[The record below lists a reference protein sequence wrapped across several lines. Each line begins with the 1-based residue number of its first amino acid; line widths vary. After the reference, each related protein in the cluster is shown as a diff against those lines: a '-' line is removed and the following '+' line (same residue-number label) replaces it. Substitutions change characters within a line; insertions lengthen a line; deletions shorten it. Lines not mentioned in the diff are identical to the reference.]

1 MSELNLPMI
10 EINDLSYSYPDNRE
24 ALHDIHLKIQSG
36 EKVGIIGP
44 NGAGKSTLIF
54 HLNGILKSDGK
65 IKINGLHLSRENLK
79 RIRSMV
85 GIVFQNP
92 DDQLFSQTVLEDVAY
107 GPIYQGLKEEEV
119 PRRVKQ
125 ALHAVHMDE
134 FEERAP
140 FHLSIGE
147 KKRIAIA
154 TVLSMNP
161 EILVFDEP
169 SAGLDPKARRE
180 LIELLD
186 EYHQTMIIASH
197 ELDLIKQ
204 LTERTIVLAGGKVK
218 ADGVTQEILSDQ
230 DILNE
235 NGLV

>member
-10 EINDLSYSYPDNRE
+10 EINDLSYSYPDSRE

-92 DDQLFSQTVLEDVAY
+92 DDQLFSPTVLEDVAY

-119 PRRVKQ
+119 VQRVKQ

-197 ELDLIKQ
+197 DLDLIKQ

-218 ADGVTQEILSDQ
+218 ADGVTRKILSDQ